1 MKKYLY
7 PFILIFAFTFSV
19 DLKAQPPG
27 PGGGTDPKPNCA
39 NPPCVPIDGGL
50 SFLLIA
56 GAALGSKK
64 IYDHKKSKEEDQL
77 ID

>member
-1 MKKYLY
+1 MKKSI
-7 PFILIFAFTFSV
+7 FILITIFSFLGV
-19 DLKAQPPG
+19 LELNAQPPG
-27 PGGGTDPKPNCA
+27 PGGGVDPKPGCD